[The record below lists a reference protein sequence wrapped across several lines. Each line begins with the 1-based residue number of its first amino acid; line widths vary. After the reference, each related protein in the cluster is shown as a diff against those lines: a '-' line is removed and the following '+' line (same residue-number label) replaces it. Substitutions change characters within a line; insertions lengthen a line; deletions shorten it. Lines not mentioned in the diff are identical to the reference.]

1 VRIRKLVLRAAVCAL
16 VFMMLGIAN
25 LSFGGLIS
33 SADYTYSWSEFFTS
47 TRPSTTGLTYG
58 AGELLGP
65 DVLDFATGLQFS
77 SVSGGTTPSD
87 FVDGKMVLDIDAADG
102 QGLKGLSISER
113 GTYAFG
119 LGGTSPTTGA
129 QVQFIGATLNITEIN
144 NIPVSTI
151 PDFPLTMNF
160 VIPAPTQAGSKTFIK
175 GAPGVL
181 DADNWAGNLS
191 FDLTH
196 VLDNTP
202 YQGQMITGA
211 KLIFDNQLSTVAGGS
226 AFSFIDKKDLR
237 IGVIPAVTVPEPSSF
252 ALLGMGALLFILLP
266 KRRRSA

>member
-1 VRIRKLVLRAAVCAL
+1 MRLRKLVQRAAVCAL
-16 VFMMLGIAN
+16 VFVMLGIAN

-47 TRPSTTGLTYG
+47 TRPSTAGLTYG
-58 AGELLGP
+58 AGQLVGP

-77 SVSGGTTPSD
+77 SVSGGATPSD
-87 FVDGKMVLDIDAADG
+87 FVDGKMVMDIDAAHG
-102 QGLKGLSISER
+102 QGLKGLSIAER

-129 QVQFIGATLNITEIN
+129 QVQFIGATLSITEIN
-144 NIPVSTI
+144 DVPVSTI

-160 VIPAPTQAGSKTFIK
+160 VIPSPTQAGSKTFIK

-181 DADNWAGNLS
+181 DADNWAGNLT

-202 YQGQMITGA
+202 FHGQLITGA
-211 KLIFDNQLSTVAGGS
+211 KLIFNNQLSTVAGGS
-226 AFSFIDKKDLR
+226 AFSFIDKKDLK
-237 IGVIPAVTVPEPSSF
+237 VTVTPAVAVPEPSSLV
-252 ALLGMGALLFILLP
+252 LLGMGGLLFLFLP